1 MERIAIVGSRTDMAR
16 HAKELG
22 LEVVLV
28 HSPGSRPDRV
38 RQYVDLMIECPVA
51 DAEAVLDVLAP
62 LHRERPFRRV
72 LAPGE
77 DAVLTAAVVSEKL
90 GIPGNSVETVVAI
103 KNKVLTRQA
112 MDRVGISPVLHRTVA
127 SEAELLAFLAEVN
140 GKIILKP
147 IDSTGSLSTLPIEDA
162 EQARRAWG
170 LYVADGHTEGLV
182 EEFLEGPEVTLES
195 FSVAGKHHPV
205 GIDEYLKHPDQV
217 VEIGDLFPGRVS
229 EENRNEMVRL
239 TSALLDAVGLLEGPS
254 HTEFILTD
262 KGPRVL
268 ETHCRIGGGAI
279 NELVK
284 RAYGVDLSRLQ
295 VSVPLGLETFTP
307 HALDSGKGAAMIFFM
322 PKPGRVTRI
331 SGLDAL
337 ETLGVPV
344 HRMPVEKAWTG
355 LVGLD
360 PIRHAEV
367 GVNLCLEVG
376 EIAHPVRNNWEL
388 LMGFVIANGEDADR
402 AAARAEEVMA
412 AITIETEPI
421 ETEPVDGIPA

>member
-28 HSPGSRPDRV
+28 HSPGSRPERV
-38 RQYVDLMIECPVA
+38 QQYVDHMIECQVA
-51 DAEAVLDVLAP
+51 DPEAVLDVLAP
-62 LHRERPFRRV
+62 LHHERPFRRI

-90 GIPGNSVETVVAI
+90 GIPGNSVETVRAI

-112 MDRVGISPVLHRTVA
+112 MDRAGISPVLHRVVA
-127 SEAELLAFLAEVN
+127 SEAELLGFLAEVD

-147 IDSTGSLSTLPIEDA
+147 IDSTGSLSTLPVEDE
-162 EQARRAWG
+162 EQARRAWA
-170 LYVADGHTEGLV
+170 LYVADGHAEGLV

-205 GIDEYLKHPDQV
+205 GVDEYLKAPGQA

-229 EENRNEMVRL
+229 AGNRDEMVRL
-239 TSALLDAVGLLEGPS
+239 TSVLLDAVGLVEGPS

-279 NELVK
+279 NELVN

-307 HALDSGKGAAMIFFM
+307 HSLDSGKGAVMIFFM
-322 PKPGRVTRI
+322 PEPGRVTNI
-331 SGLDAL
+331 SGLD
-337 ETLGVPV
+337 TLGVPV
-344 HRMPVEKAWTG
+344 HQMPIETSWTG

-360 PIRHAEV
+360 PIRDAEV

-376 EIAHPVRNNWEL
+376 EVAIPVRNNWEL
-388 LMGFVIANGEDADR
+388 LMGFVIANGDDADH
-402 AAARAEEVMA
+402 AVARAEEVMA
-412 AITIETEPI
+412 AITIETEP
-421 ETEPVDGIPA
+421 VDA

>member
-38 RQYVDLMIECPVA
+38 QRYVDHMIECPVA
-51 DAEAVLDVLAP
+51 EPDAVLDVLAP
-62 LHRERPFRRV
+62 LHHERPFRRV

-90 GIPGNSVETVVAI
+90 GIPGNSVETVRAI

-112 MDRVGISPVLHRTVA
+112 MDRAGISPVLHRVVV
-127 SEAELLAFLAEVN
+127 SEAELLGFLAEVD

-147 IDSTGSLSTLPIEDA
+147 IDSTGSLSTLPIED
-162 EQARRAWG
+162 EQQARRAWA

-195 FSVAGKHHPV
+195 FSVDGKHHPV
-205 GIDEYLKHPDQV
+205 GIDEYLQAPGQA

-229 EENRNEMVRL
+229 AENQDGMIRL
-239 TSALLDAVGLLEGPS
+239 TSALLDAVGLVEGPS

-262 KGPRVL
+262 KGPRIL

-307 HALDSGKGAAMIFFM
+307 HSLDSGKGAVMLFFM
-322 PKPGRVTRI
+322 PEPGRVTSI
-331 SGLDAL
+331 SGLEA
-337 ETLGVPV
+337 LGVPV
-344 HRMPVEKAWTG
+344 HQMPIEKSWTG

-360 PIRHAEV
+360 PIRDAEV

-376 EIAHPVRNNWEL
+376 DVAIRVRNNWEL
-388 LMGFVIANGEDADR
+388 LMGFVIANGDDADQ
-402 AAARAEEVMA
+402 AVARAEEVVA
-412 AITIETEPI
+412 GITIETEPLDDV
-421 ETEPVDGIPA
+421 PVS